1 MQEELFILLRLGL
14 GTSSI
19 EKEDAARFLSLSPD
33 QWTELS
39 ELAILQGMA
48 GIAFEGLQVVCDRY
62 PELEDLLESPEVENA
77 KYEWMGVCIS
87 LEFRNQQQVAVLRD
101 MAEHWVKA
109 GCKPMLMKGQA
120 NGLYYPNPDRRSAG
134 DVDVY
139 MCNGYEKG
147 NEVADSLGA
156 VVDTHWYKHSQIH
169 YKDEMFENHLFFVT
183 TREGKRS
190 KELNSTLCTLLEG
203 QTFAKFP
210 DSDVLLPPVM
220 FNALFLTYHSFSH
233 FLEEGLHLK
242 QMVDWAMF
250 LKAEQDN
257 IDWDKFYELCDCYHF
272 RRFVDISNEIA
283 VKYLGVEIRNP
294 AVVVTSKYTPKVL
307 HSIFHDDDFVFS
319 SGKSGWTNRLHIVT
333 NMFKY
338 SWKYHQIYQHSI
350 LKQLWY
356 YASGFI
362 FHTE

>member
-14 GTSSI
+14 KTSSPENEEI
-19 EKEDAARFLSLSPD
+19 SIFRSLTPS

-39 ELAILQGMA
+39 KMCVQQGLPAITYD
-48 GIAFEGLQVVCDRY
+48 GLNDVCNYDSVVKDI
-62 PELEDLLESPEVENA
+62 LESSEIETV
-77 KYEWMGVCIS
+77 KYEWIS
-87 LEFRNQQQVAVLRD
+87 YVLSFEHRNLTQIDTLKE
-101 MAEHWVKA
+101 MAKYWNLA
-109 GCKPMLMKGQA
+109 RCKPLLMKGQA
-120 NGLYYPNPDRRSAG
+120 NGLYYPNPLRRSTG

-139 MCNGYEKG
+139 MFNGYEKG
-147 NEVADSLGA
+147 NKVAASFGA
-156 VVDTHWYKHSQIH
+156 TVDTHWYKHSQIH
-169 YKDEMFENHLFFVT
+169 YKGELFENHLYFVT

-190 KELNSTLCTLLEG
+190 KELNNTLCSLLEG
-203 QTFAKFP
+203 QHFSKFP
-210 DSDVLLPPVM
+210 ESDLLLPPVM

-250 LKAEQDN
+250 LKTEQDN

-272 RRFVDISNEIA
+272 RRFVDVSNEIA

-294 AVVVTSKYTPKVL
+294 AVVVTSKYTEKVL
-307 HSIFHDDDFVFS
+307 HSILNDDDFVFN
-319 SGKSGWTNRLHIVT
+319 SGKSGWVNRLHIVT

-338 SWKYHQIYQHSI
+338 SWKYHQIYQSCI

-356 YASGFI
+356 YISGYI
-362 FHTE
+362 FKTE